1 MIERRDPLGP
11 PKCHADE
18 EDGATD
24 GGVVVV
30 VVGGGVVGVH
40 GLRLHETTE
49 REHAQMTQMSPHQM
63 THQLRG
69 DVRGQ
74 RSATTRRQREICGQR
89 FFLPCRL

>member
-1 MIERRDPLGP
+1 MIERRDPLGA

-18 EDGATD
+18 KDGAAD

-30 VVGGGVVGVH
+30 VVGGGVIRVH
-40 GLRLHETTE
+40 GLHLHETAE
-49 REHAQMTQMSPHQM
+49 REHAQMTQMRAHQM
-63 THQLRG
+63 THQLGR